1 MRRDSPLQ
9 RRPSQDNVAEF
20 KAEAAG
26 TRMVYVFPS
35 DDEDS
40 TAEGSG
46 NGANNDEIRDSDL
59 YLQRIWTI
67 SESSADFGK
76 I

>member
-1 MRRDSPLQ
+1 M
-9 RRPSQDNVAEF
+9 AEF
-20 KAEAAG
+20 KAEAVG

-46 NGANNDEIRDSDL
+46 NDANNDEIRDSDL